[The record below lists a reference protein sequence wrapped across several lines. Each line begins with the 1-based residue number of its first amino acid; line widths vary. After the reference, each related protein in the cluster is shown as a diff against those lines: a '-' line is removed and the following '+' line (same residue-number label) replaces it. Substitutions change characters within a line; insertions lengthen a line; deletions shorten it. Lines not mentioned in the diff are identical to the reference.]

1 MIPQRQR
8 LGRLDVLFEEDRT
21 VPLVYLYID
30 FLCGTE
36 SDPEGK
42 SGRSR
47 LAAHMLRMGTVRRTR
62 ENLNRAI
69 ESLGAD
75 LDVSA
80 GHHHIAVSGH
90 MIVESFEPFAGLLR
104 EVLYEPG
111 MRKEDFEKL
120 RRESVAD
127 IVEGRQ
133 DDQGIAYRHFRAL
146 LFGGHPYGRR
156 NIGTRAELERLTFEE
171 VAGLHESMLRRTRMT
186 LGCAGDLGRGAF
198 EEKVASF
205 VEPFS
210 TMEAGP
216 PDVPAPPKPAGLRIR
231 LVDKPDRVQSQIYM
245 GHLAPGARDADYFP
259 IVLLNTAFGGTFTAR
274 LSQEI
279 RRKRGMSYGAYSR
292 ILRARTRDAFYLWT
306 FPSAKDTASCLRIQ
320 LEMLRELK
328 EKGVTDEE
336 FDFAVRYLINHFL
349 FAVETAPMRVLLAMK
364 ELSQDL
370 PPRFFETYRDRV
382 GAVTKEQVD
391 AAARSFIDPDNLCA
405 GVLCTAGPLRADI
418 EKELKDFS
426 PAIEVVPYDKD

>member
-1 MIPQRQR
+1 M
-8 LGRLDVLFEEDRT
+8 GRLDLFFEEDRT
-21 VPLVYLYID
+21 VPLVYLYLD

-42 SGRSR
+42 SGRAR

-90 MIVESFEPFAGLLR
+90 MILESFEPFAGLLR

-111 MRKEDFEKL
+111 MRREDFEKL
-120 RRESVAD
+120 RRESIAD
-127 IVEGRQ
+127 IIEGRQ
-133 DDQGIAYRHFRAL
+133 DDQGVAYRHFRGL

-156 NIGTRAELERLTFEE
+156 NIGTRAELEALSFEE
-171 VAGLHESMLRRTRMT
+171 VTGLYESMLRRTRMT
-186 LGCAGDLGRGAF
+186 LGCAGDLGREAF
-198 EEKVASF
+198 EEKVARF

-210 TMEAGP
+210 AMEAGP
-216 PDVPAPPKPAGLRIR
+216 VEVEAPPRPKGLRVR
-231 LVDKPDRVQSQIYM
+231 LVSKPDRVQSQIYM

-259 IVLLNTAFGGTFTAR
+259 IVVLNTAFGGTFTAR

-306 FPSAKDTASCLRIQ
+306 FPSAQDTAACLRIQ
-320 LEMLRELK
+320 LEMLRELR
-328 EKGVTDEE
+328 EKGVNDEE
-336 FDFAVRYLINHFL
+336 FDFAVRYLTNHFL
-349 FAVETAPMRVLLAMK
+349 FAIETAPMRVLLAMK
-364 ELSQDL
+364 EISQDL
-370 PPRFFETYRDRV
+370 PPGFFDAYRDRV
-382 GAVTKEQVD
+382 RGVTREQVD
-391 AAARSFIDPDNLCA
+391 AAARTFIDPDNLCVS
-405 GVLCTAGPLRADI
+405 VLCSAEGLRADI

-426 PAIEVVPYDKD
+426 PAIEVVPYDDD